1 MKVTFEEI
9 VKIAAMTLKCDAN
22 QINLK
27 SGLGHHYNWD
37 SLAHVALMLS
47 LEEKFGVTID
57 ETNIA
62 ALDTIERILVFLNKE
77 LQ

>member
-9 VKIAAMTLKCDAN
+9 AKIAAMNLKCDEK

-37 SLAHVALMLS
+37 SLAHVTLMLS

-62 ALDTIERILVFLNKE
+62 TLNTIEQILAFLNKE